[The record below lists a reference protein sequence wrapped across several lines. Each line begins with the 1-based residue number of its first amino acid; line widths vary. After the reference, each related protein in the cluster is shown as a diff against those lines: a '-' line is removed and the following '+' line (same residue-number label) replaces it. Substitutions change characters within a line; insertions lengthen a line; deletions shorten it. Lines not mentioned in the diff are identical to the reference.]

1 MGDICSPKPVK
12 LFAGLLASSE
22 SLLAEVRTRLERE
35 FGPVDLISPVWPFTA
50 TDYYRD
56 ELGDT
61 VSRQF
66 VFFENLVDPV
76 RLPDIKIRTN
86 QIEQDIGVGHHRPA
100 GQRPVNI
107 DPGYITLSKLVL
119 ATTKDYS
126 HRLYLRDGIY
136 AEVTLRYHARRWER
150 LPWTYADYAAETYH
164 EFFETARSRLKQQ
177 RGLAR

>member
-1 MGDICSPKPVK
+1 MGAIRPPKPVK
-12 LFAGLLASSE
+12 LFAGLLAGSE
-22 SLLAEVRTRLERE
+22 ALFVDARTILERK
-35 FGPVDLISPVWPFTA
+35 FGPVDLVSPAWPFTA

-56 ELGDT
+56 ELGET

-66 VFFENLVDPV
+66 VFFENLVEPAC
-76 RLPDIKIRTN
+76 LPDVKIRTN

-107 DPGYITLSKLVL
+107 DPGYLTLSRLVL

-136 AEVTLRYHARRWER
+136 AEVTLRYHAHRWEP
-150 LPWTYADYAAETYH
+150 LPWTYADYAAETYQK
-164 EFFETARSRLKQQ
+164 FFETARSRLKQQ
-177 RGLAR
+177 LGHSR